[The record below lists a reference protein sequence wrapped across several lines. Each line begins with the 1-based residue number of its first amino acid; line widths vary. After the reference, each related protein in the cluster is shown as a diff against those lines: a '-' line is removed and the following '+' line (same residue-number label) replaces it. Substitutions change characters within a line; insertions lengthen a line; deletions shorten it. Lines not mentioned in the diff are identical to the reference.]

1 MDVRKKTRSKREIT
15 LKQYTKH
22 NLTLEL
28 IKLVLLLLIIALMI
42 AYVFTLKTQSNFPE
56 LL

>member
-1 MDVRKKTRSKREIT
+1 MDIRKKTSGKRETT
-15 LKQYTKH
+15 LKEYTKH
-22 NLTLEL
+22 NLKLEL
-28 IKLVLLLLIIALMI
+28 IKLVLLLIIIALMI